1 MIIRKTYENIEQG
14 SPAWFLLRCGLITAS
29 EMKLIMTPTGKIV
42 NNDKTR
48 LHIYELA
55 GQRIT
60 KYVEPSYISDDM
72 LRGMQD
78 EITAR
83 AMYSEHYEPA
93 SEVGFMT
100 YSHQGITIGG
110 SPDGV
115 VGEAGLLE
123 IKSRKQKHHV
133 KTLAQNEVPEEY
145 ILQIQT
151 MLLISGRQWLDFISF
166 CAGLPMFVKRVYPD
180 IGLQEKIWNTV
191 CEAEEKIKEVFSLAL
206 SNENAKIQT
215 QRNEEGEIIL

>member
-1 MIIRKTYENIEQG
+1 MTVRQIHDVEQG
-14 SPAWFLLRCGLITAS
+14 SPEWFSLRCGKITAS
-29 EMKLIMTPTGKIV
+29 EMKLIMTPTGKIA
-42 NNDKTR
+42 NNDKSR
-48 LHIYELA
+48 IHIYELA

-78 EITAR
+78 EINAKGL
-83 AMYSEHYEPA
+83 YSEHYSPA
-93 SEVGFMT
+93 HEVGFMT

-115 VGEAGLLE
+115 VGENGLLE
-123 IKSRKQKHHV
+123 IKSRMQKHHIR
-133 KTLAQNEVPEEY
+133 TLAENAVPEEY

-151 MLLISGRQWLDFISF
+151 MLLISNRDWLDFISF

-180 IGLQEKIWNTV
+180 IGLQEKIWEAV
-191 CEAEEKIKEVFSLAL
+191 CEAEQKIKDAINLAQANPNARIETVR
-206 SNENAKIQT
+206 NE
-215 QRNEEGEIIL
+215 EEGEIIL

>member
-29 EMKLIMTPTGKIV
+29 EMKLLTTPTGKIA
-42 NNDKTR
+42 NNDKSR

-78 EITAR
+78 EINAR
-83 AMYSEHYEPA
+83 AMYSEHYSPA
-93 SEVGFMT
+93 HEVGFMI
-100 YSHQGITIGG
+100 YAREGIKIGG

-115 VGEAGLLE
+115 VGEDGLLE
-123 IKSRKQKHHV
+123 IKSRMQKHHI
-133 KTLAQNEVPEEY
+133 KTLAENEVPEEY

-180 IGLQEKIWNTV
+180 IGLQEKIWEAV
-191 CEAEEKIKEVFSLAL
+191 CEAEEKIKDAINL
-206 SNENAKIQT
+206 SQANPNARIKTI
-215 QRNEEGEIIL
+215 RNEEGEIII